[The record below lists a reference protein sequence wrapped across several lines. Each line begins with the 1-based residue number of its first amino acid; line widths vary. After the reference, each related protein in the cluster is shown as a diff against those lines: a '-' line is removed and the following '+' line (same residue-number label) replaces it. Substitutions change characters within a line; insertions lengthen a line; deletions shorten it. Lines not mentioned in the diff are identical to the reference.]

1 MSRAPGLPEPWLSL
15 AHAMGGVEA
24 LADKLQTTRW
34 SVWAWAN
41 GHREPGPHVRDA
53 VNDLARRLGV
63 KEPFA

>member
-1 MSRAPGLPEPWLSL
+1 
-15 AHAMGGVEA
+15 MGGVEA

-53 VNDLARRLGV
+53 VNDIARRLGV